1 MEHIPVLDAA
11 LVAEL
16 RDIMGQDYP
25 MLVAAWGRDAAQ
37 RLEELTE
44 ARQAGNREMLRRAA
58 HTLKGSSSNLG
69 AARVAGLCAQLE
81 QKATLLSE
89 MDIDACLVAID
100 TAVSE
105 AGNALEATLA

>member
-1 MEHIPVLDAA
+1 MEHLPVLDTA

-37 RLEELTE
+37 RLEELTD
-44 ARQAGNREMLRRAA
+44 ARQADNVEALRRAA

-69 AARVAGLCAQLE
+69 AARLAALCAHLE
-81 QKATLLSE
+81 QKVTSLNE
-89 MDIDACLVAID
+89 TEIDARLVAID

-105 AGNALEATLA
+105 AGEALQATLK

>member
-1 MEHIPVLDAA
+1 MEQMPVLDTA

-37 RLEELTE
+37 RLEELTD
-44 ARQAGNREMLRRAA
+44 ARQAGDREALRRAA

-69 AARVAGLCAQLE
+69 AVHVASLCAQLE
-81 QKATLLSE
+81 QKAASLSE
-89 MDIDACLVAID
+89 TEIDARLVAID
-100 TAVSE
+100 TAIIE
-105 AGNALEATLA
+105 AGDALQTTLS

>member
-1 MEHIPVLDAA
+1 MEHLPVLDTA

-25 MLVAAWGRDAAQ
+25 MLVAAWRRDATQ
-37 RLEELTE
+37 RLEELTG
-44 ARQAGNREMLRRAA
+44 ARQADNREALRRAA

-69 AARVAGLCAQLE
+69 AARVAGLCALLE
-81 QKATLLSE
+81 QKTMSLSE
-89 MDIDACLVAID
+89 VEIDSCLVAID

-105 AGNALEATLA
+105 AGDALQSTLD